1 MWLTKAH
8 TSQEAPTSTSGS
20 SSLIF
25 YLRTFFIPFKVI
37 SFDKKCSFIFTSLIK
52 SVLKYFLIKLLK
64 YAVVCNIIKKR
75 ISIYYINN
83 SVYIITN
90 LYKGGINMNKNLK
103 SILFLFLLV
112 ISSSTF
118 TSTLTTKRM
127 RANSIRINAL
137 EINKMEALKEEP
149 PEEMTIV
156 LDDRALNFDF
166 DKSVVKPQYNEMLT
180 NLKDFIEK
188 NDYEVTIVGHTDYIA
203 SNAYNMGLSKRR
215 AEAVKAKLIELG
227 LDPSRIVGIVPR
239 GEEEPIADNAT
250 TEGRAKNRRVEFKLV
265 KRGSKG
271 EVNSEESRV
280 IDVKKEE
287 VKTEN

>member
-1 MWLTKAH
+1 M
-8 TSQEAPTSTSGS
+8 
-20 SSLIF
+20 
-25 YLRTFFIPFKVI
+25 
-37 SFDKKCSFIFTSLIK
+37 KKL
-52 SVLKYFLIKLLK
+52 SVLE
-64 YAVVCNIIKKR
+64 
-75 ISIYYINN
+75 
-83 SVYIITN
+83 
-90 LYKGGINMNKNLK
+90 
-103 SILFLFLLV
+103 ILGMLFLLLLSS
-112 ISSSTF
+112 ISYSSTF
-118 TSTLTTKRM
+118 TTKKM

-166 DKSVVKPQYNEMLT
+166 DKSYVKPQYDEMLT
-180 NLKDFIEK
+180 NLKEFIMK
-188 NDYEVTIVGHTDYIA
+188 NDYEVTIEGHTDYIA
-203 SNAYNMGLSKRR
+203 INQYNMGLSKRR

-227 LDPSRIVGIVPR
+227 LDPSRIVAIVPK
-239 GEEEPIADNAT
+239 GEEEPVADNKT

-271 EVNSEESRV
+271 ETNTEDSRV